1 MRLSLKPFF
10 CRIKTKGEYRASVK
24 KLSDMVDRGDALT
37 KAENDYLDLL
47 ATLVEDYERRM
58 CPEVYEEIQ
67 TPVSPVEAI
76 AWAMDKQGLKQ
87 KDLCPYI
94 GSEPLVSAV
103 MKGTRALSK
112 SMIVRLHEGLGIA
125 YEDLLSHEAA
135 KTAYRKVAML

>member
-1 MRLSLKPFF
+1 MRLSLQPFF
-10 CRIKTKGEYRASVK
+10 CRIKTKSEYRASVK
-24 KLSDMVDRGDALT
+24 RLSEMIDRGDALT

-47 ATLVEDYERRM
+47 ATLVEDYERRA

-67 TPVSPVEAI
+67 KPVTPIEAI

-103 MKGTRALSK
+103 MKGTRSLSK

-125 YEDLLSHEAA
+125 YEDLLSGAAA
-135 KTAYRKVAML
+135 KPAYRKVAML

>member
-10 CRIKTKGEYRASVK
+10 CRIKTRGEYRASVR
-24 KLSDMVDRGDALT
+24 KLSDMIDRGEKLT
-37 KAENDYLDLL
+37 KAETDYLDLL
-47 ATLVEDYERRM
+47 ATLVEDYERRE
-58 CPEVYEEIQ
+58 CPEVYEEIRQ
-67 TPVSPVEAI
+67 PVTPVEAI

-94 GSEPLVSAV
+94 GSESLVSAV

-125 YEDLLSHEAA
+125 YEDLLSGTAA
-135 KTAYRKVAML
+135 KTAYRRVAML